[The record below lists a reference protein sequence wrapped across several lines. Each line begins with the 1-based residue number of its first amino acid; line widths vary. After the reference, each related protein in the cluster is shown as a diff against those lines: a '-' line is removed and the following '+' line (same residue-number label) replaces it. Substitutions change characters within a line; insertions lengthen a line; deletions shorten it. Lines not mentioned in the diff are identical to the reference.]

1 MKNLLSYG
9 FVLII
14 AVLKRSDSE
23 NNSSAVNNEKSY
35 WNKNTQHTVWV
46 RNNPYLRARTQIKAE
61 ELWEKYSNMKIRVGV
76 CEQTVKHIEFQLAQ
90 QLLRTE
96 WCENVTRSRD
106 HTIEL
111 QDTFID
117 KLRLEIKNLIK
128 LNTQLKE
135 KLAEYKVKL
144 KESQS
149 SSCIGKLTD
158 IYEIKVP
165 GIESFPVLCDSSLAG
180 SGWTVIQRR
189 QDGSVNFNRNWDNYR
204 HGFGDMHGE
213 FFIGLEKLHILTK
226 SQTHEL
232 YIYLED
238 FENEQRYARYSQFM
252 IGGEETGFKLISL
265 GSYSG
270 DAGDAMKWQR
280 NMRFTT
286 SDSDNDNNMNNCASK
301 WKSGWWFDDCF
312 VTNLNGLFTTN
323 AVNLSEPGIKWNT
336 WHYKSLKFVQ
346 MMIRPIMN

>member
-1 MKNLLSYG
+1 M
-9 FVLII
+9 
-14 AVLKRSDSE
+14 
-23 NNSSAVNNEKSY
+23 NS
-35 WNKNTQHTVWV
+35 WNKDLEQKCSTFCLGTVQPV
-46 RNNPYLRARTQIKAE
+46 LEHSIRIQMKEE
-61 ELWEKYSNMKIRVGV
+61 ELWEKYSNTQIRVGV
-76 CEQTVKHIEFQLAQ
+76 CEQTVEQIELQLAQ

-96 WCENVTRSRD
+96 WYENETRSRD

-117 KLRLEIKNLIK
+117 KLRLEINSLSYPD
-128 LNTQLKE
+128 TQLNE

-144 KESQS
+144 EGSKS

-165 GIESFPVLCDSSLAG
+165 GIDSFPVPCDSSLAD

-189 QDGSVNFNRNWDNYR
+189 QDGSVDFNRNWENYR
-204 HGFGDMHGE
+204 HGFGELHGE
-213 FFIGLEKLHILTK
+213 FFIGLEKLHLITK
-226 SQTHEL
+226 SQKHEL

-252 IGGEETGFKLISL
+252 IGSEKTGFKLTSL

-280 NMRFTT
+280 NMRFST
-286 SDSDNDNNMNNCASK
+286 SDSDNDNNMKNCASK

-323 AVNLSEPGIKWNT
+323 AADLSEPGIKWNT

-346 MMIRPIMN
+346 MMIRPKMN